1 MTKFH
6 YFLGRLK
13 KKLWVRPTVMSL
25 VAIGWVTMAYGMQF
39 FVKGAWPF
47 DIEKGTLTSLFAIL
61 ASSMLTVATF
71 AVSALVAAFSGV
83 SSTSTPRARV
93 LVMSDGT
100 AQTAL
105 ASFVGAFI
113 YAIVALVALSG
124 LSYGTVG
131 RFGLFVGF
139 VITVAFVLMSF
150 LRWVALVSN
159 LGGLDDTI
167 DRAEAAS
174 LKVFSSVSTVGG
186 LGGREYDESEK
197 IPDGTDIVSLQIG
210 YLCHV
215 DTAAL
220 GVLAERLE
228 AELWLRVRP
237 GTFVDTARALATV
250 VGPASLSEEDHASLR
265 DAFTISQARDLSVD
279 PRFALIVLSEIAD
292 RSLSASANDTGTS
305 IRVMGV
311 QLRLFAQWVETRR
324 LVETR
329 EAEFPR
335 VRVPALAVNDLLNDA
350 FMATVR
356 SGAAYIEVALRLQ
369 KSFRALANLG
379 REDLRQAAHFHA
391 QLALEQALEKITVE
405 FYRERLRAIALK
417 KP

>member
-131 RFGLFVGF
+131 RFGLFV
-139 VITVAFVLMSF
+139 
-150 LRWVALVSN
+150 
-159 LGGLDDTI
+159 
-167 DRAEAAS
+167 
-174 LKVFSSVSTVGG
+174 
-186 LGGREYDESEK
+186 
-197 IPDGTDIVSLQIG
+197 
-210 YLCHV
+210 
-215 DTAAL
+215 
-220 GVLAERLE
+220 
-228 AELWLRVRP
+228 
-237 GTFVDTARALATV
+237 
-250 VGPASLSEEDHASLR
+250 
-265 DAFTISQARDLSVD
+265 
-279 PRFALIVLSEIAD
+279 
-292 RSLSASANDTGTS
+292 
-305 IRVMGV
+305 
-311 QLRLFAQWVETRR
+311 
-324 LVETR
+324 
-329 EAEFPR
+329 
-335 VRVPALAVNDLLNDA
+335 
-350 FMATVR
+350 
-356 SGAAYIEVALRLQ
+356 
-369 KSFRALANLG
+369 
-379 REDLRQAAHFHA
+379 
-391 QLALEQALEKITVE
+391 
-405 FYRERLRAIALK
+405 
-417 KP
+417 